1 MGAVSCQKEDAPVRN
16 EEPAASEIT
25 ITASIAGGTKT
36 AYNDDG
42 SKLVQTWAVDD
53 EVFGFLDGEPSTTV
67 TFKVTAVDPS
77 TGIAT
82 LEQITSVN
90 LSGKTIHLI
99 YYPGKE
105 ADCLSS
111 GTLAVDLSY
120 QSFDTV
126 PAIMLA
132 SATESGGSIN
142 FVFSNACAIIGVKN
156 PSFSGVTATSV
167 QNLTL
172 SSHSIVAEGTIAV
185 SGGNLVL
192 TPSAPSK
199 FITKQIYNGIV
210 ADETYYIA
218 AIACSPADLVLSAVG
233 FVGYATLDPTPEYPC
248 EYAIMTLD
256 TLALG
261 DKTIEANNYY
271 CVYDKTFT
279 SVTLPTAGA
288 QVTTTDGAVWAD
300 RNLGA
305 TSATPGD
312 VNALGDYYQWG
323 AVEKIYTDITD
334 RSLTSGTF
342 SFVSGKSFVIA
353 NAPYYSGST
362 YTKYIYGS
370 DKTSLDPVDD
380 IVQINYPGSGW
391 RMPTVEEFQA
401 MNTAATSKDW
411 DSTNK
416 GKTFV
421 INEKSLW
428 FPAAGFG
435 DNSALRYPGERA
447 CYLSSSL
454 SGSTS
459 NASAM
464 YFNVS
469 QFFLPSGSYRY
480 DGFSVRPVIDC
491 ETN

>member
-90 LSGKTIHLI
+90 LSGETIHLI

-111 GTLAVDLSY
+111 GTLAVDLSD

-199 FITKQIYNGIV
+199 FITKWIYNGIV

-218 AIACSPADLVLSAVG
+218 AIACSPADLVLSAYDG
-233 FVGYATLDPTPEYPC
+233 SA
-248 EYAIMTLD
+248 LD
-256 TLALG
+256 TFEFG
-261 DKTIEANNYY
+261 SKTIAANNYY
-271 CVYDKTFT
+271 CVDDTSFT
-279 SVTLPTAGA
+279 SVTLPTVGA
-288 QVTTTDGAVWAD
+288 TVSTLKWAD

-342 SFVSGKSFVIA
+342 SFVSGKSFVKT
-353 NAPYYSGST
+353 NAPYYSGNT

-435 DNSALRYPGERA
+435 DNSALSYPGERA

-454 SGSTS
+454 SGSTY
-459 NASAM
+459 NASVM

-469 QFFLPSGSYRY
+469 QFFLPSGSYRC